1 MPPTHPSPVTRGV
14 YGEQTNVRWYPGHM
28 GNDANDPTIEMP
40 ESGYPIE
47 IYTDERIREF
57 LAEDELT
64 PEQKKRID
72 EKLKESKALKSPP
85 KSGRQ

>member
-1 MPPTHPSPVTRGV
+1 
-14 YGEQTNVRWYPGHM
+14 M
-28 GNDANDPTIEMP
+28 GKNDNDSTVEMS

-57 LAEDELT
+57 LAEDVLT
-64 PEQKKRID
+64 PEQKKRL
-72 EKLKESKALKSPP
+72 ESKLKEPKALKSPS